1 MSDIDRRVAAPRGGW
16 VGPIVFAA
24 VVMMVIGVMHGFEGI
39 VALLNDDYYL
49 VPKNGLAIHIN
60 YTGWGW
66 SHLVVGTAVLVAGFC
81 VLLGQVWARV
91 VGVIL
96 AVLSILMNMAFLAAS
111 PGWTTIM
118 IALDVLVI
126 WALTFHGRDVRPRH

>member
-1 MSDIDRRVAAPRGGW
+1 MSDIDRRVRAPHGGW

-24 VVMMVIGVMHGFEGI
+24 VVMMVIGTMHGFEGI

-49 VPKNGLAIHIN
+49 VPKDGLAIHVN

-66 SHLVVGTAVLVAGFC
+66 THLIIGTAVLVAGFC
-81 VLLGQVWARV
+81 VLLGQVWARA

-96 AVLSILMNMAFLAAS
+96 AVVSILTNMAFLSAS

>member
-66 SHLVVGTAVLVAGFC
+66 SHLIVGTAVLVAGFC